1 MFLTSQHLSA
11 KHGFFTRNGGY
22 STGEY
27 ASLNCGL
34 GSGDDKEIVQKNRQL
49 VVEQLGGTKL
59 ITAYQTHSETAH
71 IINGYEKDI
80 EGDALVTDKLGI
92 VLGVL
97 TADCVPILLE
107 DKDAGVIAAAH
118 AGWKGARFGIIGSTI
133 RTMQKLGAHN
143 ITAVIG
149 PCIQQSSYEVGSDF
163 AQAFASEGAHNG
175 EFFAQIPGSDK
186 FLFNLPAYVEM
197 KLKKNHVA
205 HVYNLNEDT
214 LTQPE
219 KFYSYRLGTQQGKE
233 SYGRQ
238 ISAICL

>member
-1 MFLTSQHLSA
+1 MFLSSENLSA
-11 KHGFFTRNGGY
+11 KHGFFTRQGGF
-22 STGEY
+22 STGDF
-27 ASLNCGL
+27 ASLNCGF
-34 GSGDDKEIVQKNRQL
+34 GSGDDKEIVQKNRNL
-49 VVEQLGGTKL
+49 VLEKLGGEKL

-71 IINGYEKDI
+71 IINGYEKEI
-80 EGDALVTDKLGI
+80 EGDALVTDKTGI

-107 DKDAGVIAAAH
+107 DKEAGVIAAAH
-118 AGWKGARFGIIGSTI
+118 AGWKGARFGIIGSTV
-133 RTMQKLGAHN
+133 RTMQKLGANN

-149 PCIQQSSYEVGSDF
+149 PCIQQESYEVGADLL
-163 AQAFASEGAHNG
+163 QVFASEGAQNG
-175 EFFAQIPGSDK
+175 VFFKQTANADK

-197 KLKKNHVA
+197 KLKKNHVS

-219 KFYSYRLGTQQGKE
+219 RYFSYRRTTKEGKKD
-233 SYGRQ
+233 YGRL